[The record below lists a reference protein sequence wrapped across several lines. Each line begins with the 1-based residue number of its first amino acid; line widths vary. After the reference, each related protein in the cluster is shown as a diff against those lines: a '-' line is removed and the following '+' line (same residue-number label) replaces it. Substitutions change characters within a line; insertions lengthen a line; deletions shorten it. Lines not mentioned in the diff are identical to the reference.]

1 MFQKLAVG
9 LWDPAHARQP
19 VEKSLGSRLDE
30 QRGNYE
36 YPKRCTPQLWSSN
49 KQRSFGFNVKQLFD
63 SNSFTE
69 STPAFLMLQNV
80 GTVPVFYRLSE
91 NAASSDYY
99 CTTADTKYSGILAA
113 GDADKDGTGGVM
125 TFAGYTG
132 GLAFTVASGSTG
144 KVNISYSGRLG
155 D

>member
-1 MFQKLAVG
+1 MSTQNDALHNFGAATNKEVS
-9 LWDPAHARQP
+9 
-19 VEKSLGSRLDE
+19 VSTSN
-30 QRGNYE
+30 NYL
-36 YPKRCTPQLWSSN
+36 TATA
-49 KQRSFGFNVKQLFD
+49 
-63 SNSFTE
+63 TE

-80 GTVPVFYRLSE
+80 GTVPVFYRLSA

-113 GDADKDGTGGVM
+113 GSADYDGTGGVM

-132 GLAFTVASGSTG
+132 GLAFTVASGSG
-144 KVNISYSGRLG
+144 KVNISYSGRMG